1 MCSVSLRLSIVWQVS
16 SIKDAITII
25 VEVSMFQSVYNCLSQ
40 DGDDSTVSSSQQGS
54 RSKSDQKTRTKRQSS
69 LPAPVSLSQSPGEA
83 DLREDGVRFSYRLAS
98 STKYNILVDQT
109 SNMGINMRWTNVKRA
124 LFRCV
129 TVGKI

>member
-1 MCSVSLRLSIVWQVS
+1 M
-16 SIKDAITII
+16 ITII

-40 DGDDSTVSSSQQGS
+40 DGDDSSVSSSQQGS
-54 RSKSDQKTRTKRQSS
+54 RPKSDQKTRTKRQSS
-69 LPAPVSLSQSPGEA
+69 LPAPVSLSQSSDDIE
-83 DLREDGVRFSYRLAS
+83 EDGVRFSYRLAS

-129 TVGKI
+129 TVRNINVTQIKSVT